1 MKKKFYY
8 LILVLLLVLAISF
21 LLKFFTPLLSFFNS
35 KPKYSTTDETMVTN
49 KERAIINDV
58 VKKVTNKVII
68 GIHYRI
74 IDKQTASQNNIVEG
88 AYITQVIKGS
98 PAEKA
103 DLREEDII
111 TQFDDRKISGTDELK
126 ILTNLITN
134 KKPGDKVNLK
144 IWRNKKIMDVSIV
157 LDKDQ

>member
-1 MKKKFYY
+1 MKK
-8 LILVLLLVLAISF
+8 LVLVLLVIVLAVIVVQKF
-21 LLKFFTPLLSFFNS
+21 GLLNYFSKTSSEPL
-35 KPKYSTTDETMVTN
+35 
-49 KERAIINDV
+49 I
-58 VKKVTNKVII
+58 KKQEADTSSVEPSREVDRPLI
-68 GIHYRI
+68 GIYYKM

-98 PAEKA
+98 PAEEA

-111 TQFDDRKISGTDELK
+111 TQFDDRKILGSDELK
-126 ILTNLITN
+126 ILTNLVAN

>member
-1 MKKKFYY
+1 MKK
-8 LILVLLLVLAISF
+8 LVLVLLVVVSAVIVVQKF
-21 LLKFFTPLLSFFNS
+21 RLLDYFSKTPSEPLIKKHEADTSS
-35 KPKYSTTDETMVTN
+35 
-49 KERAIINDV
+49 V
-58 VKKVTNKVII
+58 VPSREVDRPLI
-68 GIHYRI
+68 GIYYKM

-111 TQFDDRKISGTDELK
+111 TQFDDRKISGSDELK
-126 ILTNLITN
+126 ILTSLVAD
-134 KKPGDKVNLK
+134 KKSGDAVKLK